1 VTPGLVANKSMS
13 TVQPSSSSEDDDSPE
28 EKSEE
33 SSGDELDIYSSNFNP
48 KLALSM
54 GRRFL
59 HKLPHPMTKKLKSL
73 EQYSRVA
80 AKAAVDDD
88 FEKHMMRALKPKKR
102 KEKVV
107 TKRNFL
113 PEQGPVAGTYWT
125 QQTKNLVDRMENF
138 TGPMAKLKEYREKKI
153 RIMVCKSHL
162 VIRGTNVEYSRLIGE
177 D

>member
-1 VTPGLVANKSMS
+1 MIPGRVANKSMS
-13 TVQPSSSSEDDDSPE
+13 TVQPSSSSEDETSPD

-48 KLALSM
+48 QLALRM

-59 HKLPHPMTKKLKSL
+59 QRLPHPMTKKLKNL
-73 EQYSRVA
+73 EQYSKVA
-80 AKAAVDDD
+80 AKAEKDED
-88 FEKHMMRALKPKKR
+88 FEKHMMRALKHKKR
-102 KEKVV
+102 KEKEVIQ
-107 TKRNFL
+107 RNFL

-125 QQTKNLVDRMENF
+125 QQTKNLMDRMDNF
-138 TGPMAKLKEYREKKI
+138 CGPMAKLKEYQEKKI

-162 VIRGTNVEYSRLIGE
+162 LHRGTNVEYSRLIGE

>member
-1 VTPGLVANKSMS
+1 MS
-13 TVQPSSSSEDDDSPE
+13 TRQPSSSSEDDSSDE
-28 EKSEE
+28 EKSEA

-48 KLALSM
+48 QLALSM
-54 GRRFL
+54 GRRFFK
-59 HKLPHPMTKKLKSL
+59 KLPHPMTKKLKSL
-73 EQYSRVA
+73 EQYGRVA
-80 AKAAVDDD
+80 AKTAVDGD
-88 FEKHMMRALKPKKR
+88 FEKHMMRALKHKKK
-102 KEKVV
+102 KEKEV

-153 RIMVCKSHL
+153 RIMVCKSQL
-162 VIRGTNVEYSRLIGE
+162 FNRGPNVEYSRLIGE